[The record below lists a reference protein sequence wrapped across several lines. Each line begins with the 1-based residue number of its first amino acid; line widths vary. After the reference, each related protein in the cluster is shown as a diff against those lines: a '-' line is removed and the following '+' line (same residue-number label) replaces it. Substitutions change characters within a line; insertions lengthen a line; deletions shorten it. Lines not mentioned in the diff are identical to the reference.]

1 MTVRP
6 IDGLVE
12 TWFVVFHR
20 ETTAWW
26 VRLLASGRFRHVSAV
41 GWSRAANCWVVV
53 DPRLRATM
61 VVALPDGAAA
71 QAYFDTVWQQDRCTV
86 VSMPG
91 GQGGRARLLG
101 GWCVPAAA
109 QLVGLRSGALRP
121 DALLKDCLRH
131 GGRVIYEDAAAAG
144 RSDPARGTAA
154 SGAGTGADGPGSARL
169 GDGAGVPDVRGAYRP
184 LGRLH
189 LGAPKAGV
197 IQHLHPLTVTECAD
211 DLFSAG

>member
-1 MTVRP
+1 MVRP

-26 VRLLASGRFRHVSAV
+26 VRLLAAGRFRHVSAV

-61 VVALPDGAAA
+61 VVALPDGAVA
-71 QAYFDTVWQQDRCTV
+71 QGYLDTVWRQDRCTV

-91 GQGGRARLLG
+91 GQGGRARLVG
-101 GWCVPAAA
+101 GWCVPAVA
-109 QLVGLRSGALRP
+109 QLVGLHSGAFRP

-144 RSDPARGTAA
+144 RSDPARATAA
-154 SGAGTGADGPGSARL
+154 SGTGT
-169 GDGAGVPDVRGAYRP
+169 GVPDGRGAYRP

-189 LGAPKAGV
+189 LGAAAGV
-197 IQHLHPLTVTECAD
+197 VQHLHPLTVAERDD